1 MLHTEEVLDKLNKR
15 ELNGM
20 ILSLQNEETENNDLK
35 LDKIRKLNDKFSQPA
50 SKNLIIKQANSLLSK

>member
-50 SKNLIIKQANSLLSK
+50 SKNLIIKQAKSLLSK

>member
-50 SKNLIIKQANSLLSK
+50 SKNLIIKQVNSLLSK